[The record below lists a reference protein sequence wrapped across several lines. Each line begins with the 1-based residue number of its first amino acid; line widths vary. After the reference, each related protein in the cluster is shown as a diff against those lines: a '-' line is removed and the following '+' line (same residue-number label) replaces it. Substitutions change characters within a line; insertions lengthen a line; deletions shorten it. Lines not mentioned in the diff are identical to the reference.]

1 VHAALRLGAGRYAGL
16 HSEKIMDECLVIV
29 AAPALVKKHGRIKA
43 LPDLGSVPFI
53 QSDDQDF
60 AATTLS
66 AALTRPVRG
75 GTFLDDSA
83 SVLTAAIVGA
93 GYALTRWSL
102 AARSVHSGALLL
114 ASDLTLPY
122 RYAYFLVM
130 PPAYQALPK
139 LQYFRDW
146 LRDNARAFAA
156 PRP

>member
-1 VHAALRLGAGRYAGL
+1 
-16 HSEKIMDECLVIV
+16 MDEYLVIV
-29 AAPALVKKHGRIKA
+29 AAPALVRKHGRIKA
-43 LPDLGSVPFI
+43 LSDLGSVPFI

-66 AALTRPVRG
+66 DGITRPVRG

-122 RYAYFLVM
+122 RYAYFLVT

-139 LQYFRDW
+139 LQYLRDW
-146 LRDNARAFAA
+146 LRDQARAFAA